1 LNILD
6 QFANRSTKRNGTPKP
21 EAESTTGNTPPEA
34 PKPISPFVPFP
45 TDALPS
51 PVNEYVE
58 AVANSIRCC
67 PSFVALPLLASL
79 AAAVGGSRSLRV
91 KPTWIVPSILWAATV
106 GESGSAKSPAFKA
119 ATWFARDRQRLAVR
133 KFEQA
138 TAEYLAAVKKYE
150 CDCEAREKSDNPT
163 GPEPEPPVAPVFER
177 VVVSDTTTEALAVV
191 LRENS
196 RGVLLL
202 RDELAGWI
210 GGLDRYAK
218 SKGGDEPAFL
228 SMYDGDSISV
238 DRRTGTPRYLFVPSA
253 IVSICGTIQPGV
265 LARTMGPERRDSGM
279 LARFLLACP
288 PRRRREWSDDS
299 VPEELRDRVRDVF
312 DGLYALEP
320 ARDSAGD
327 EYPAQIRVDDDARNE
342 FIAYFKRNAERM
354 DVSAG
359 DEAAALSKLEE
370 TAARLALVIH
380 LVRQAAGDDVEP
392 WECDR
397 DSMAAGV
404 TLGEWF
410 CRETARV
417 YAVLGESS
425 TTTGKRRLV
434 DWIAQHGGQ
443 VTAREVQ
450 QGCSWLKKPGAAIAA
465 LDDLV
470 KSGAGEWCERPT
482 GPKGGRATR
491 VFRLFASTEPP
502 FSADSGGFVD
512 VDTVDG
518 RGDSTDWGGR

>member
-1 LNILD
+1 VPPLD
-6 QFANRSTKRNGTPKP
+6 SDEVAAIARSVARYEVDQTAQAV
-21 EAESTTGNTPPEA
+21 AEDWAGQQKSKAPPEPSKA
-34 PKPISPFVPFP
+34 IAPFVPFP
-45 TDALPS
+45 TESLPS
-51 PVNEYVE
+51 PIREYVE

-79 AAAVGGSRSLRV
+79 AAAVGGARSLRL
-91 KPTWIVPSILWAATV
+91 KPDWLVPPILWVATI

-133 KFEQA
+133 KFEQE
-138 TAEYLAAVKKYE
+138 TAEHLSAVAKYE
-150 CDCEAREKSDNPT
+150 SALEAYENADEPKGDA
-163 GPEPEPPVAPVFER
+163 PEPPVPPGFER

-191 LRENS
+191 LQENP

-202 RDELAGWI
+202 RDELAGWL
-210 GGLDRYAK
+210 GGLDRYSKA
-218 SKGGDEPAFL
+218 KGGDEPTYL

-265 LARTMGPERRDSGM
+265 LARTMGRERRDSGM

-299 VPEELRDRVRDVF
+299 CPEELRDKVRDVF
-312 DGLYALEP
+312 DGLYELEP
-320 ARDSAGD
+320 ARDSMGD
-327 EYPAQIRVDDDARNE
+327 EYPATIRVDDDARNE

-359 DEAAALSKLEE
+359 DESAALAKLEA
-370 TAARLALVIH
+370 TAARLGLVIH
-380 LVRQAAGDDVEP
+380 LVRQAAGDDVNP
-392 WECDR
+392 WELDR

-404 TLGEWF
+404 TLAEWF

-425 TTTGKRRLV
+425 TTTGKRRLA
-434 DWIAQHGGQ
+434 DWIAQHGGS
-443 VTAREVQ
+443 VAVRDVAA
-450 QGCSWLKKPGAAIAA
+450 GCRWLRKPGEAERA
-465 LDDLV
+465 LEALVENGTGRWESPPTNGTGRPPGRRFVLASPDD
-470 KSGAGEWCERPT
+470 SE
-482 GPKGGRATR
+482 
-491 VFRLFASTEPP
+491 FR
-502 FSADSGGFVD
+502 
-512 VDTVDG
+512 
-518 RGDSTDWGGR
+518 

>member
-1 LNILD
+1 MSILD
-6 QFANRSTKRNGTPKP
+6 QLANRLPKRNGTPKP
-21 EAESTTGNTPPEA
+21 DAEPTNDTTKGPPEA
-34 PKPISPFVPFP
+34 PKPIAPFVPFP
-45 TDALPS
+45 TEALPS
-51 PVNEYVE
+51 PIREYVE
-58 AVANSIRCC
+58 SVANSIRCC

-91 KPTWIVPSILWAATV
+91 KPTWIVPAILWAATV
-106 GESGSAKSPAFKA
+106 GESGSAKSPSFKA
-119 ATWFARDRQRLAVR
+119 ATWFARERQRLAVR

-150 CDCEAREKSDNPT
+150 TDLKAREESDDAT
-163 GPEPEPPVAPVFER
+163 GPEPEPPDAPVFER

-191 LRENS
+191 LQENS

-218 SKGGDEPAFL
+218 SKGGDEPTYL

-265 LARTMGPERRDSGM
+265 LARTMGRERRDSGM

-299 VPEELRDRVRDVF
+299 VPEELRDRVREVF
-312 DGLYALEP
+312 DGLYAMEP

-327 EYPAQIRVDDDARNE
+327 EYPAPIRVDDDARNE
-342 FIAYFKRNAERM
+342 FIAYFKRNAERL
-354 DVSAG
+354 DVSSG
-359 DEAAALSKLEE
+359 DEAAAFSKLEE
-370 TAARLALVIH
+370 TAARLGLVIH

-392 WECDR
+392 WVCDR

-404 TLGEWF
+404 TLAEWF
-410 CRETARV
+410 CAETARV

-425 TTTGKRRLV
+425 TTTGKRRLA
-434 DWIAQHGGQ
+434 DWIAQHGGN
-443 VTAREVQ
+443 VAVRDVAA
-450 QGCSWLKKPGAAIAA
+450 GCRWLRKPGEAERA
-465 LDDLV
+465 LEALVENGTGRWESPPTNGTGRPPGRRFVLVSPDD
-470 KSGAGEWCERPT
+470 SE
-482 GPKGGRATR
+482 
-491 VFRLFASTEPP
+491 FR
-502 FSADSGGFVD
+502 
-512 VDTVDG
+512 
-518 RGDSTDWGGR
+518 